1 MSRFDAEV
9 SKAQTDLQWRRIIF
23 FLLIA
28 TGVLSVGIYALLFRQ
43 TKIFVGPEEVVLTH
57 QIEVSGGVA
66 MMAGDHLLSLSSN
79 VELTVSAPGF
89 KTQVVSIDSAQLG
102 KSKSIELVPAPAVLN
117 FSVIPK
123 QQAKWLV
130 DGALISESSVLEHE
144 VAAGEH
150 QVTVI
155 SAIGVKQTLGF
166 EVERGE
172 SFQKTFEFEP
182 ISGTFK
188 FAVKPD
194 GKLTIDGTAVSGREV
209 IISGGKHQV
218 EVSLDGYYPI
228 NDVIL
233 LTTDGGIIERSYAL
247 KPKPLKVNLDLEPLN
262 GLLTING
269 AKVGIA
275 GRKQIEIPYKE
286 QLVVQYS
293 KDGHSEVRKTYRP
306 EPGEVLDFD
315 AQLELKLGRVRFI
328 GTDGASVK
336 INGRD
341 IGTLPFEIDLPTSTY
356 VAEVSKEGF
365 QPQTKKVTSRSDRT
379 QIAEFN
385 LASIAALKKVSSP
398 KEYTSQFGLGFK
410 LIEVEGQTFQMGGA
424 RGEKGQRANEIIR
437 NIKFTKNFYV
447 STTELTQKQF
457 GKGGDAPLTNT
468 AWIDVA
474 KFCNQASMREKL
486 KPFYQIE
493 GNTVVGYNESA
504 DGYRLIT
511 EAEWEYLARKY
522 GKKKQTIFVWGK
534 KASVPVNTGNLADQN
549 SQATLKMYIPG
560 YNDSFA
566 ELAPVKSFGAQPE
579 GIFDLVG
586 NASEWV
592 NDSYVLAPIAAGK
605 LEIDPLGGS
614 PRSLT
619 KTVKGSSYVSASL
632 SELRAAFRDG
642 TSEPRKELGFRL
654 ARYM

>member
-9 SKAQTDLQWRRIIF
+9 SKAQNDLQWRRVIF
-23 FLLIA
+23 FLLVA
-28 TGVLSVGIYALLFRQ
+28 VGVLSVGIYALLFRQ
-43 TKIFVGPEEVVLTH
+43 TQIVVSPEEVVQTH

-66 MMAGDHLLSLSSN
+66 MMVGDHLLSLSSD

-89 KTQVVSIDSAQLG
+89 KTQITTVDSTQLG
-102 KSKSIELVPAPAVLN
+102 KSKSIQLVPAPALLK
-117 FSVIPK
+117 FSVTPK

-130 DGALISESSVLEHE
+130 DGALISESSEIEHE
-144 VAAGEH
+144 VVAGEH
-150 QVTVI
+150 QITVI
-155 SAIGVKQTLGF
+155 SAIGVKQTLRF
-166 EVERGE
+166 EVERGASLE
-172 SFQKTFEFEP
+172 KTFEFEP

-188 FAVKPD
+188 FKVNPD
-194 GKLTIDGTAVSGREV
+194 GQLTIDGASVSGRETS
-209 IISGGKHQV
+209 ISGGKHQV
-218 EVSLDGYYPI
+218 EVSLEGYYPVTDI
-228 NDVIL
+228 IL
-233 LTTDGGIIERSYAL
+233 LTTDGDVIERSYVL
-247 KPKPLKVNLDLEPLN
+247 KPKPLKMNLDLAPN
-262 GLLTING
+262 DGLLTING
-269 AKVGIA
+269 AKVSIA
-275 GRKQIEIPYKE
+275 GKKQIEIPYRE

-293 KDGHSEVRKTYRP
+293 KGGHSKVKKTYTP
-306 EPGEVLDFD
+306 KPGETLNFD
-315 AQLELKLGRVRFI
+315 AQLQMQLGRIRFV

-336 INGRD
+336 INGKD
-341 IGTLPFEIDLPTSTY
+341 AGAMPFEIDLPTGTY
-356 VAEVSKEGF
+356 VAEAFKEGF
-365 QPQTKKVTSRSDRT
+365 QSQTKKVTSRSDRT

-385 LASIAALKKVSSP
+385 LASIAALKKASSP
-398 KEYTSQFGLGFK
+398 NEYISQFGLGFK
-410 LIEVEGQTFQMGGA
+410 LIKAEGQTFQMGGD

-447 STTELTQKQF
+447 STTELTKRQF
-457 GKGGDAPLTNT
+457 GKGDDTPLTNT

-493 GNTVVGYNESA
+493 GNAVVGYNKSA
-504 DGYRLIT
+504 DGYRIIT
-511 EAEWEYLARKY
+511 EAEWEYLARRF

-534 KASVPVNTGNLADQN
+534 KATVPVGAGNLADQN

-560 YNDSFA
+560 YNDSFPA
-566 ELAPVKSFGAQPE
+566 LAPVKSFGAQPE
-579 GIFDLVG
+579 GIFDLIG

-592 NDSYVLAPIAAGK
+592 NDSYVLAPMAAGK

-642 TSEPRKELGFRL
+642 TSEPREELGFRL